1 MFDEFSGPD
10 SLVEFAHQ
18 DQAAVGS
25 ETGTLEIDLE
35 RGAEGELRGL
45 VLVLA
50 HWVCTPKVSSL
61 RLDMYEY

>member
-1 MFDEFSGPD
+1 MFDEFSEPD
-10 SLVEFAHQ
+10 SLVEFVHQ

-25 ETGTLEIDLE
+25 EAGTLEIDLE

-45 VLVLA
+45 VLGLA
-50 HWVCTPKVSSL
+50 PWVCTPKVFSL